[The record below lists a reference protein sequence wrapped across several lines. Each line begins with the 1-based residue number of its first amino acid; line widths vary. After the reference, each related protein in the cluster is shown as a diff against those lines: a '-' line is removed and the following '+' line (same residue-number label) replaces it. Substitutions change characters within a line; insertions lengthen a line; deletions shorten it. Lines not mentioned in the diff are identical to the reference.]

1 MAVNWMY
8 EDVRRMFETHSK
20 NLFDQKY
27 SKLQDIDSWRRE
39 SIKNIEN
46 HAFEQTNIINEEY
59 GKQYDDLY
67 ALRQEIMNK
76 IQTDTKSSQ
85 QNTNDMDHL
94 LAKCASLKIE
104 LVSVQY
110 QLQELL
116 YMNVSMM
123 ELPSQLLRDQSN
135 RNTDDRD
142 KQQVKVIVAADIRS
156 NTSTTDKSNMRNSAL
171 EK

>member
-1 MAVNWMY
+1 MCEN
-8 EDVRRMFETHSK
+8 VRRMFETHSN